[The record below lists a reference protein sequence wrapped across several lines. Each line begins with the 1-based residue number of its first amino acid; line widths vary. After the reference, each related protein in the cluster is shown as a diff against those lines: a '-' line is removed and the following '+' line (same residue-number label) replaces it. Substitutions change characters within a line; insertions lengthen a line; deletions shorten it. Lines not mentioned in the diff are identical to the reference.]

1 MKKAPKVLTRMRL
14 SCCWGDNL
22 NEKELND
29 VVDYINGRTNGY
41 IFIGEG
47 NKNRGEKVTTKT
59 IRTIIKNI
67 FKRFGIDEDY
77 ISCHTLRRTTATI
90 AYENGK
96 SIYDIQQV
104 LHQKS
109 IATTSRYIQ
118 QITRNNNNSENMLG
132 SLLLG
137 GE

>member
-59 IRTIIKNI
+59 IRTIIK
-67 FKRFGIDEDY
+67 KY
-77 ISCHTLRRTTATI
+77 I
-90 AYENGK
+90 
-96 SIYDIQQV
+96 
-104 LHQKS
+104 
-109 IATTSRYIQ
+109 
-118 QITRNNNNSENMLG
+118 
-132 SLLLG
+132 
-137 GE
+137 